1 MGVVA
6 GEVVSVDEAEEKRED
21 DGEVLEGGEEERES
35 RGELVLTSILA
46 EIWLGGGGLLN
57 FDS

>member
-6 GEVVSVDEAEEKRED
+6 GEVVLVDEAEEKREG

-35 RGELVLTSILA
+35 RVELVLMSILA
-46 EIWLGGGGLLN
+46 EI
-57 FDS
+57 